1 MGGIGISLQAQDPS
15 KPVATLPSHV
25 VDDIASKLGI
35 SANVKDA
42 LSKGKIDIP
51 ENVDIKV
58 TRLSDP
64 SGNTFCTIRKDGPEY
79 TITYQG
85 KSAKLRA

>member
-1 MGGIGISLQAQDPS
+1 MGGIGISLQSQDPS

-25 VDDIASKLGI
+25 VEDIANKLGI

-42 LSKGKIDIP
+42 LAKGRIDIP

-64 SGNTFCTIRKDGPEY
+64 TGNTYCTVRKDGAEY
-79 TITYQG
+79 TITHQG
-85 KSAKLRA
+85 RTVKLRA